1 VSTARRAGVLLAAAL
16 VAAFL
21 VWGVAGG
28 WSKAASYP
36 WQVNWSHLSLA
47 VVVLA
52 LFDLGWGMGYTRLI
66 ETLGDQRVQ
75 RRRVMSIWARSLL
88 GRYVPGNVVMFAGRV
103 VLGREAGIS
112 GQVSVAASAYEQVAM
127 LVPAAVGAT
136 VFLLVANRSGWSP
149 WYWIVVAVPFGVVVL
164 DPVVLEHGA
173 ERLLKRFGRASTL
186 IPLTRLRVAVVLGW
200 FTVTMALLAAGTGLG
215 VRAVAGARVGS
226 VAYVGLAFLLSW
238 VVAMVAFIFPS
249 GLGVREG
256 VFAVLLARHIPAA
269 AAVSV
274 AAASRLLLT
283 AVELAV
289 VASLVAAGRAR
300 R

>member
-1 VSTARRAGVLLAAAL
+1 MSTARRAGALLAAAL

-36 WQVNWSHLSLA
+36 WQVNWGHLALA

-186 IPLTRLRVAVVLGW
+186 IPLTRLRVAVVLAW
-200 FTVTMALLAAGTGLG
+200 FTVAMALLAAGTGLG

-226 VAYVGLAFLLSW
+226 VVYVGLAFLLSW

>member
-1 VSTARRAGVLLAAAL
+1 MSRARRVGAVMAAAL

-36 WQVNWSHLSLA
+36 WHIDWAHLALA

-52 LFDLGWGMGYTRLI
+52 LFDLGWGIGYERLI
-66 ETLGDQRVQ
+66 EKLGEHRVN

-103 VLGREAGIS
+103 VLGREAGIPA
-112 GQVSVAASAYEQVAM
+112 QVSVAASAYEQIAM
-127 LVPAAVGAT
+127 LVPAAVGAI
-136 VFLLVANRSGWSP
+136 VFLLVARRSGWSP
-149 WYWIVVAVPFGVVVL
+149 WYWIVAVVPFGVVVL
-164 DPVVLEHGA
+164 DPVVLERGA
-173 ERLLKRFGRASTL
+173 ERLLKRFGRTSTL
-186 IPLTRLRVAVVLGW
+186 IALSRPRVAVLLAW
-200 FTVTMALLAAGTGLG
+200 FTVTMALMGAGTGLG

-256 VFAVLLARHIPAA
+256 VFAVLLARHLPAA

-289 VASLVAAGRAR
+289 VASLIAAGRAR
-300 R
+300 P

>member
-1 VSTARRAGVLLAAAL
+1 VSTARRAGALLAAAL

-36 WQVNWSHLSLA
+36 WKVNWSHLVLA

-66 ETLGDQRVQ
+66 ETLGHQRVERQ
-75 RRRVMSIWARSLL
+75 RVMSIWARSLL

-164 DPVVLEHGA
+164 DPVVLERGA

-186 IPLTRLRVAVVLGW
+186 IPLT
-200 FTVTMALLAAGTGLG
+200 
-215 VRAVAGARVGS
+215 
-226 VAYVGLAFLLSW
+226 VGLAFLLSW

-283 AVELAV
+283 AVELVV
-289 VASLVAAGRAR
+289 VASVVAAGRAR